1 MPTNGQ
7 TSDMAASIA
16 MNLAHASLA
25 HHLVICA
32 QEVTEA
38 TVRARLDEFKA
49 QGLIGDWE
57 SQVRFIF
64 FPKSAEVVR

>member
-1 MPTNGQ
+1 MTGH

-16 MNLAHASLA
+16 MNLAAAPKA
-25 HHLVICA
+25 HHIVIA
-32 QEVTEA
+32 QSEETEA
-38 TVRARLDEFKA
+38 VIRARLDEFKA

-64 FPKSAEVVR
+64 FPKSPEVVL